1 MWVFNLLERRV
12 HPVDREIGQA
22 GPLAKSLDT
31 GKVVPLH
38 IVLARLTLQA
48 LCRDISKGACLDQG
62 SY

>member
-1 MWVFNLLERRV
+1 VNAGDTRRS
-12 HPVDREIGQA
+12 REKPGY
-22 GPLAKSLDT
+22 

-48 LCRDISKGACLDQG
+48 SCRDISKGACLDHG

>member
-1 MWVFNLLERRV
+1 VDLDLGADQVNAGDTRRS
-12 HPVDREIGQA
+12 REEPGY
-22 GPLAKSLDT
+22 

-48 LCRDISKGACLDQG
+48 PCRDISKGACLDQG